1 MSKQAFYFPHDSNAK
16 DDPKCVMLIEQLG
29 LEGYGTYWVLIE
41 TLRDQPGYRYPV
53 ALIPAIARRYN
64 TSAEKM
70 NTVIRKYGLFDV
82 DEDTNEFYSP
92 SLIRR
97 MEPLDTKREQN
108 RLAGKLSA
116 QKRMKINTRSTHVQH
131 MLNAGSTSV
140 QPEEKS
146 RVEES
151 RVEKNKEEESR
162 VDDSATPSSN
172 VYGKLFALY
181 ESNIGML
188 TPIIVEKIK
197 SAINDYPFDWI
208 EQAIIKSTSLEKR
221 SWGYVEGV
229 LRGWKRDGMKTSVGG
244 NGNGHKP
251 DPLWD

>member
-1 MSKQAFYFPHDSNAK
+1 MSKVAFYFPHDSNAK

-29 LEGYGTYWVLIE
+29 LEGYGAYWVLIE
-41 TLRDQPGYRYPV
+41 TLRDQPNYRYPT
-53 ALIPAIARRYN
+53 ALIPALARRYN
-64 TSAEKM
+64 TSAEKV

-181 ESNIGML
+181 ENNIGLL
-188 TPIIVEKIK
+188 TPIIVDKIK
-197 SAINDYPFDWI
+197 AAANDYPPDWI
-208 EQAIIKSTSLEKR
+208 ERAIEKATTLEKR

-229 LRGWKRDGMKTSVGG
+229 LSGWKKDGLNNGG
-244 NGNGHKP
+244 KNGHKP